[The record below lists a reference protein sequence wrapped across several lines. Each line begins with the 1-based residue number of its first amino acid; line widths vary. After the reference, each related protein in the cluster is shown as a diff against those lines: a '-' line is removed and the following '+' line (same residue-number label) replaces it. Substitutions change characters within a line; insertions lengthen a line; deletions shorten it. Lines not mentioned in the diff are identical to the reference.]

1 MNESRQYRIDLGTF
15 KRMDS
20 LSSNTWAVDQDG
32 WLTQAVHLPS
42 PNYESREDAV
52 DLIVLHNIS
61 LPPFEYQQQGP
72 QQLFCNTL
80 DPNAHPFYGLIQSLR
95 VSSHLLIERS
105 GVVTQL
111 VSFQDQAYH
120 AGVSSFQG
128 RTRCNTFSIGIELEG
143 CDFEPF
149 SAAQYEALIPLLATL
164 CQHYGI
170 AAITGH
176 QDIAPDRK
184 TDPGHFFDWCKLQQA
199 GLPIVRAQA

>member
-1 MNESRQYRIDLGTF
+1 MQMN
-15 KRMDS
+15 S
-20 LSSNTWAVDQDG
+20 LSSSTWSIDPQG
-32 WLTQAVHLPS
+32 WLPEAVCLVS
-42 PNYESREDAV
+42 PNFEARTMAA

-72 QQLFCNTL
+72 QQLFSNSI
-80 DPNAHPFYGLIQSLR
+80 DPSVHPFYEVIKSLR

-111 VSFQDQAYH
+111 VSFLDQAYH

-128 RTRCNTFSIGIELEG
+128 RTQCNQFSIGIELEG

-149 SAAQYEALIPLLATL
+149 TAAQYAALLPLLASL
-164 CQHYGI
+164 CQHYQI
-170 AAITGH
+170 KAITGH

-184 TDPGHFFDWCKLQQA
+184 TDPGHFFDWFKLQQA
-199 GLPIVRAQA
+199 GLPVVRAS

>member
-1 MNESRQYRIDLGTF
+1 
-15 KRMDS
+15 MDS
-20 LSSNTWAVDQDG
+20 LSSSAWTIDQQG
-32 WLTQAVHLPS
+32 WLQQAVQVPS
-42 PNYESREDAV
+42 PNYEGRDVAV

-61 LPPFEYQQQGP
+61 LPPFEYGQAGP
-72 QQLFCNTL
+72 QQLFRNAI
-80 DPNAHPFYGLIQSLR
+80 DPDAHPFYAVIQSLR

-128 RTRCNTFSIGIELEG
+128 RTRCNAFSIGIELEG

-149 SAAQYEALIPLLATL
+149 SAAQYEALVPLLAAL
-164 CQHYGI
+164 CQHYQI
-170 AAITGH
+170 KAITGH

-184 TDPGHFFDWCKLQQA
+184 TDPGHFFDWFKLQQA
-199 GLPIVRAQA
+199 GLPIVRAQT